1 MLYAEGM
8 SALRKQDLAGAQA
21 TFEKL
26 IRIAP
31 RSPEAH
37 NSLGWVLLNQGQ
49 VDSAVEQFRAAIRLK
64 PDFPQAHLNLA
75 NALSQRRDFAGAES
89 EAREAVRLA
98 PKDSETHRQLGRVLS
113 FRGDSPNA
121 ISELQAAIALDLLQ
135 RARRARDALAGEGRL
150 APLARVAAQ
159 LEEGEHDAAFD
170 LLRALER
177 VLAES
182 SD

>member
-1 MLYAEGM
+1 MLRLCCIGCRNILIGTICLATLCADFASSQAPGNPSEQTQARVKALYAEGM

-49 VDSAVEQFRAAIRLK
+49 VDSAVEQFRSAIRLK

-75 NALSQRRDFAGAES
+75 NALSQRLDFAGAEL
-89 EAREAVRLA
+89 EARQAIRRPGSHGIPRPPGNRQRDRQARKAVGQVQ
-98 PKDSETHRQLGRVLS
+98 DETQ
-113 FRGDSPNA
+113 
-121 ISELQAAIALDLLQ
+121 
-135 RARRARDALAGEGRL
+135 
-150 APLARVAAQ
+150 
-159 LEEGEHDAAFD
+159 
-170 LLRALER
+170 
-177 VLAES
+177 
-182 SD
+182 